1 VNKEEGLIVLASLIT
16 SMKKLFAFI
25 LSTVLIAGLTIF
37 FVDFFIAGPMNVSDT
52 FKLLGNISLVVAFT
66 LMTIYGLSKIRNLL
80 EPHVG
85 IQAATILEYIVVAV
99 TVAVAFFITLG
110 FFGVSASAL
119 LTSAGIITVTVG
131 LIIST
136 FVGGILSGA
145 LVFTTYKYKIGDAV
159 MVNNVP
165 GKISDMTALV
175 MRIRTD
181 IGQITIPNSAIAS
194 GGVLLTAVLPPQES
208 LETRLPYKTGDRVLT
223 SFKNEEGTVVEV
235 TGYHTIIQLDSG
247 KQLTFINNSIFTG
260 AVVVAKVTTEKTS
273 N

>member
-1 VNKEEGLIVLASLIT
+1 LIVLANLIT
-16 SMKKLFAFI
+16 SIKKLFAFV
-25 LSTVLIAGLTIF
+25 LATVIIAAITIF
-37 FVDFFIAGPMNVSDT
+37 VVDFFIAGPMNVSDT
-52 FKLLGNISLVVAFT
+52 LRLLGNISLVVGFT
-66 LMTIYGLSKIRNLL
+66 LMTIYGLSKIKNLL

-85 IQAATILEYIVVAV
+85 IQASTILEYIAVTV

-165 GKISDMTALV
+165 GKVSDMTALV

-194 GGVLLTAVLPPQES
+194 GGVILTAVLPPQEA
-208 LETRLPYKTGDRVLT
+208 LETRLPYKAGDRVLT
-223 SFKNEEGTVVEV
+223 SFKNEEGTIKEV
-235 TGYHTIIQLDSG
+235 TGYHTVIQLDSG
-247 KQLTFINNSIFTG
+247 RELTFLNNSIFTG
-260 AVVVAKVTTEKTS
+260 AVVVVKVTEKTPI
-273 N
+273 